1 MSSVFRLNRAAALI
15 ILLAIP
21 ALPARCEILLLN
33 NGDQYR
39 GTVLGMNASNVIF
52 QSEIQGR
59 VFLPRNKVAQIILN
73 EAVVAKAATNAAV
86 KPGAGA
92 VVMAGPPTAAG
103 SPSGDSVTEEMRKQG
118 IDPKIINEIQG
129 EIFGKTSPQAAAKYN
144 ELMSG
149 VLTGRLGVQDI
160 RAEAQKTINQVKA
173 MKKDLGDDAGDLLDG
188 YVAILEKFVADSEDS
203 GNQVAAPAKPAPAP
217 APVPAPQK

>member
-1 MSSVFRLNRAAALI
+1 MSSVLRLNRAAALI
-15 ILLAIP
+15 VLIATS

-39 GTVLGMNASNVIF
+39 GKVLGMNASNILF
-52 QSEIQGR
+52 QSEVQGR
-59 VFLPRNKVAQIILN
+59 VILPRNKVAQIILN
-73 EAVVAKAATNAAV
+73 EAAVAKAATNAAV

-103 SPSGDSVTEEMRKQG
+103 SPAGDSVTDEMRKQG

-129 EIFGKTSPQAAAKYN
+129 QIFGKASPQAAAKFD
-144 ELMSG
+144 ELMNG
-149 VLTGRLGVQDI
+149 VITGRLGVQDI
-160 RAEAQKTINQVKA
+160 RAEAQKTISQVKA

-203 GNQVAAPAKPAPAP
+203 GSQVVTPAKPAAT
-217 APVPAPQK
+217 PVPAPQK

>member
-1 MSSVFRLNRAAALI
+1 MSSVLRLNRAAALI
-15 ILLAIP
+15 VLIATS
-21 ALPARCEILLLN
+21 ALSARCEILLLN

-39 GTVLGMNASNVIF
+39 GKVLGMNASNILF
-52 QSEIQGR
+52 QSEVQGR
-59 VFLPRNKVAQIILN
+59 VILPRNKVAQIILN
-73 EAVVAKAATNAAV
+73 EAAVAKAATNAAV

-103 SPSGDSVTEEMRKQG
+103 SPAGDSVTDEMRKQG

-129 EIFGKTSPQAAAKYN
+129 QIFGKASPQAAAKFD
-144 ELMSG
+144 ELMNG
-149 VLTGRLGVQDI
+149 VITGRLGVQDI
-160 RAEAQKTINQVKA
+160 RAEAQKTISQVKA

-203 GNQVAAPAKPAPAP
+203 GNQVVTPAKPAAT
-217 APVPAPQK
+217 PVPAPQK